1 MREGEKKRQICP
13 FNTQIY
19 PQRAQGLTE
28 RRKKN
33 QQCTQNSSQ
42 VFKEWKKKY
51 KWHYLCPF
59 FPNQASNM
67 RSMYVLVREFYY
79 HMLIQFQ
86 SSLSPAFNAQNAKY
100 KIQMQL
106 KFFLIS
112 LKHKCRQN
120 QFTHVWQECFFQHFS
135 HLYCISLSIRD
146 HTFFPQQCVV
156 RNVNLPPCSLQV
168 QHLACC

>member
-1 MREGEKKRQICP
+1 MWHHRNHKQDYLETKSGSVIGLNHKAMEGGRKKERQISP
-13 FNTQIY
+13 FNTQIACS
-19 PQRAQGLTE
+19 RFNRE
-28 RRKKN
+28 KKN
-33 QQCTQNSSQ
+33 QQCTQKSSQ
-42 VFKEWKKKY
+42 VFKEWKKY

-86 SSLSPAFNAQNAKY
+86 SSLSPAFNAQNARY
-100 KIQMQL
+100 KKNQLQL

-120 QFTHVWQECFFQHFS
+120 
-135 HLYCISLSIRD
+135 
-146 HTFFPQQCVV
+146 
-156 RNVNLPPCSLQV
+156 
-168 QHLACC
+168 

>member
-1 MREGEKKRQICP
+1 MYTKIITGV
-13 FNTQIY
+13 
-19 PQRAQGLTE
+19 QRM
-28 RRKKN
+28 
-33 QQCTQNSSQ
+33 
-42 VFKEWKKKY
+42 KKY

-86 SSLSPAFNAQNAKY
+86 SSLSPAFNAQNARY
-100 KIQMQL
+100 KKNQLQL

-120 QFTHVWQECFFQHFS
+120 QFTHVWQECFFQHFPN
-135 HLYCISLSIRD
+135 LYCISIYMYVATPFL
-146 HTFFPQQCVV
+146 QQCVV
-156 RNVNLPPCSLQV
+156 RNVYLPPCSLQV